1 METRTASVRDAV
13 HTLMRDLG
21 MTTVFGNPGS
31 TELRFLAEWPDD
43 FNYVM
48 ALHEGAS
55 VAMADAYA
63 QITKNAAFVNLHS
76 AGGLGNALGVLFT
89 AYRNAAPMV
98 VVAGQQTRAM
108 LPSEPFLFAA
118 DATTFPKPYVK
129 WSNEPARPEDV
140 PNALARAYRVAMERP
155 RGPVFVS
162 IPEDD
167 WRGVAAPETPRR
179 IYTDFVA
186 DARALAD
193 LAAAIDA
200 SERPAFVVGAGV
212 DRDDAAEITVRLAE
226 RTGARVWSAAMTN
239 RCGFPEDHAQFADAL
254 PRTRSGVVETLA
266 GRDLVVVFGAPAFT
280 YHVHS
285 EGPFLPNGVPLFQLT
300 DDPAM
305 ASYAVAGTS
314 IITALRPA
322 LEQLDVLLQRPR
334 AMRPPAP
341 PARSFPVAPARDPM
355 TVPYFLQ
362 SVRATLPPSAII
374 VEEAPTLHSSL
385 HAAGLLQPGR
395 YFSAA
400 SGSLGYGLPAAIGAS
415 LAAPG
420 RPIVALIGDGSSL
433 YAIQALW
440 TAAQERLPITFVIV
454 NNGGY
459 GAMKAFGK
467 LMTSGGAPSF
477 EIPDV
482 DFVALA
488 TSFKVR
494 GARVARAADFP
505 TLLAEAIASGE
516 PMLLDVPIDT
526 SIQQLR

>member
-1 METRTASVRDAV
+1 
-13 HTLMRDLG
+13 
-21 MTTVFGNPGS
+21 
-31 TELRFLAEWPDD
+31 
-43 FNYVM
+43 
-48 ALHEGAS
+48 
-55 VAMADAYA
+55 
-63 QITKNAAFVNLHS
+63 
-76 AGGLGNALGVLFT
+76 
-89 AYRNAAPMV
+89 
-98 VVAGQQTRAM
+98 
-108 LPSEPFLFAA
+108 
-118 DATTFPKPYVK
+118 
-129 WSNEPARPEDV
+129 
-140 PNALARAYRVAMERP
+140 
-155 RGPVFVS
+155 
-162 IPEDD
+162 
-167 WRGVAAPETPRR
+167 
-179 IYTDFVA
+179 
-186 DARALAD
+186 
-193 LAAAIDA
+193 
-200 SERPAFVVGAGV
+200 
-212 DRDDAAEITVRLAE
+212 
-226 RTGARVWSAAMTN
+226 
-239 RCGFPEDHAQFADAL
+239 
-254 PRTRSGVVETLA
+254 
-266 GRDLVVVFGAPAFT
+266 
-280 YHVHS
+280 
-285 EGPFLPNGVPLFQLT
+285 VPLFQLA

-362 SVRATLPPSAII
+362 SVRATLPPPAII

-488 TSFKVR
+488 TSFNVH
-494 GARVARAADFP
+494 GARISRAADFP
-505 TLLAEAIASGE
+505 GLLAQAIASGE